1 MVQLEEG
8 GVMSRHETLLTM
20 RMASRCNLD
29 KKVALFERM
38 QHDSQDDALYE
49 KRVSNLSISGMY

>member
-1 MVQLEEG
+1 
-8 GVMSRHETLLTM
+8 MSRHETLLTM